1 MRDISLS
8 EGMSMLKLGEDN
20 ALVEKKE
27 HQINSKAKK
36 HQSAGALRKDFL
48 SASLQKQNSS
58 SSENEFVLSRV
69 SEDSLVAPK
78 TPSHIPI
85 LKKPEA
91 IVAAPASPS
100 KTHKISPIKTQFLS
114 KDSNITGFSAWDV
127 DARLGSIESMYAD
140 LQETIK
146 STTTDRSEME
156 KEVGIYKLKSK
167 LPISLGAEIWKHI
180 LPRLRPTIT
189 QNPYLSTDYFRNW
202 SYIQLTLGIPPK
214 FQVLFTLISHG

>member
-1 MRDISLS
+1 
-8 EGMSMLKLGEDN
+8 MLKLGEDN

-167 LPISLGAEIWKHI
+167 LPISLGAEI
-180 LPRLRPTIT
+180 
-189 QNPYLSTDYFRNW
+189 
-202 SYIQLTLGIPPK
+202 
-214 FQVLFTLISHG
+214 